1 MDSCSLSAVLDT
13 LTPALPSLVG
23 TLIGGAVTLLAACM
37 TARHQNKLEDKRLD
51 ASREDE
57 WRRFERDNLV
67 GLQEAVQCG
76 MRATGKCCLQM
87 DKLATEG
94 KEWADWIV
102 DPADYVELVKALS
115 LFRQKAHN
123 VTSDSRTRTQLFDS
137 MRELS
142 DAYDAAMEVISEKLK
157 DCVRGR

>member
-1 MDSCSLSAVLDT
+1 MQPKRRSGHLDPSAPV
-13 LTPALPSLVG
+13 ACRHAYRW
-23 TLIGGAVTLLAACM
+23 AVTLLATCM

-67 GLQEAVQCG
+67 GLQEAVQRG

-102 DPADYVELVKALS
+102 DPADSEMQRQSLEDILLLSCRIDDADLAKALS

-123 VTSDSRTRTQLFDS
+123 VTFGSRPVLICTIR
-137 MRELS
+137 
-142 DAYDAAMEVISEKLK
+142 
-157 DCVRGR
+157 